1 VSVGDGARLSVGGLL
16 SISPDGGGRGLLG
29 IMDVPGVVGGV
40 LGSEVA
46 DVDAESDV
54 ERESGRKDEEDDE
67 VEVDA
72 DLVERDDE
80 DPDERY
86 LSRSRSSSASIPCS
100 RAEASSIPSTLRS
113 CSFSASRRW
122 ISVSRS
128 TIQSC
133 SSIKANKAS
142 SDSVSCGLSE
152 GFPSALVSSSL
163 ASSCPGKSTSVL
175 PAIVRISA
183 RRLLD
188 KWKNGV
194 VVVVGFAESGLVGW
208 DSWVRRLS

>member
-1 VSVGDGARLSVGGLL
+1 M

-29 IMDVPGVVGGV
+29 IMDIPGVEVGV
-40 LGSEVA
+40 LRREV
-46 DVDAESDV
+46 VGVGVEGDV
-54 ERESGRKDEEDDE
+54 ERESRRKDEETE
-67 VEVDA
+67 VEVDV
-72 DLVERDDE
+72 DLVESDDE

-100 RAEASSIPSTLRS
+100 RAEASSMPSILRS
-113 CSFSASRRW
+113 RSFSASRRW

-142 SDSVSCGLSE
+142 SDSVSWGFSE
-152 GFPSALVSSSL
+152 GSLLALASSSL
-163 ASSCPGKSTSVL
+163 APSGLGESGSAL

-183 RRLLD
+183 RRL
-188 KWKNGV
+188 
-194 VVVVGFAESGLVGW
+194 
-208 DSWVRRLS
+208 